1 MQGTLSKLNS
11 WELDRQSE
19 DIRGWAIR
27 DLQGRSLGRVA
38 ELVVDTDDKHVTEIV
53 LGDGR
58 RLPAHDI
65 GIGDHVLMVLPH
77 SESATRYR
85 ESFREKTPVGG
96 IASAGAGAIAGAI
109 SRAGEA
115 IESVKESVK
124 ESARELRPASRVEEE
139 DVIVPLIEEE
149 VDFGKRQVERGT
161 TRVFSHVVEKPFEQK
176 IKLRDE
182 HVSVERRKLNEPVSI
197 SDAEARMNDRSLE
210 ITAVSEY
217 PITEKHL
224 RVKEELVV
232 GKQIEEHEERL
243 TEKVRRT
250 SVEVTELPASGEY
263 SKEGKKS

>member
-38 ELVVDTDDKHVTEIV
+38 ELVVDTDDKHVTEVV

-77 SESATRYR
+77 TDTYSR
-85 ESFREKTPVGG
+85 EQTPAGG
-96 IASAGAGAIAGAI
+96 IAGAGAVA
-109 SRAGEA
+109 SD
-115 IESVKESVK
+115 IESSK
-124 ESARELRPASRVEEE
+124 ESARELRPSARIEE
-139 DVIVPLIEEE
+139 DEVIVPLIEEE
-149 VDFGKRQVERGT
+149 VDFGKRQVETGT
-161 TRVFSHVVEKPFEQK
+161 TRVFSHVVEKPFEQRL
-176 IKLRDE
+176 KLRDE
-182 HVSVERRKLNEPVSI
+182 RVSVERRKVDEPLSI
-197 SDAEARMNDRSLE
+197 PDAEARMSDKSIE
-210 ITAVSEY
+210 ITAISEY

-243 TEKVRRT
+243 TEQVRRT
-250 SVEVTELPASGEY
+250 SVEVTEYPAGEDY
-263 SKEGKKS
+263 SEEGRKS